1 MVADAL
7 ECVDDERPKLLMV
20 QVNGYLR
27 GAIFWRGRP
36 EVCDR
41 HSEGE
46 RSGEFQIERGVAHGD
61 CDVGQRARRHKR
73 DLTGLCDMIVSMS
86 RTALFL
92 LFVRKGISARLVS
105 VGGTSAGPTA
115 GVSGDCIEVQYMCI
129 VYKYT

>member
-7 ECVDDERPKLLMV
+7 ECVDDERPKLLVV

-27 GAIFWRGRP
+27 GAAFWPGRP

-41 HSEGE
+41 HSGGE

-73 DLTGLCDMIVSMS
+73 DLTG
-86 RTALFL
+86 
-92 LFVRKGISARLVS
+92 FVRHDRVDVTHGAISS
-105 VGGTSAGPTA
+105 VRQEGDLRAPRQRWGNIGGTDGRSL
-115 GVSGDCIEVQYMCI
+115 
-129 VYKYT
+129 